1 VQPTPLARATAGRE
15 SPRMVPTAARSDLRH
30 LPAGRLT
37 GSVGRQA
44 CRNSKQDEDMKL
56 PDYEYRGLI
65 AEAWDV
71 LRGDTSN
78 WPDRHFYLS
87 AIHKYGQ
94 PVLDVGCGTGRLLL
108 DYSQQGIDID
118 GVDNSP
124 EMLAICQQ
132 KAEDLGLKPKLYEQY
147 VEQLDIPRKYQ
158 TILIPS
164 SSLQLIIEPEAVAQ
178 AMKRL
183 YDHLLPGGLLIASL
197 MTLWKEGEP
206 LESQGEETGIRE
218 HDGATFRRVFRSR
231 FDPDNECEH
240 TEDLYQKI
248 IGDQVVREE
257 LHQRSPATRSYNQVQ
272 GKKLFERIGFK
283 NIQLFSEFTFDPV
296 KPEDRLFVIIG
307 QKLSAE

>member
-1 VQPTPLARATAGRE
+1 
-15 SPRMVPTAARSDLRH
+15 
-30 LPAGRLT
+30 
-37 GSVGRQA
+37 
-44 CRNSKQDEDMKL
+44 MKL